1 MEAISKKSSISQ
13 LKTIS
18 IVLVAAVFFPFFV
31 HLIPPQN
38 GIPIGA
44 FLLPMFYIPFI
55 ALFAYTWKV
64 ALPIAFLAPSL
75 NFLITGNPNWE
86 FLTVLTLELVLFTGI
101 AYSMLKGNWSK
112 WAAAPLGYLGAK
124 IISSLLLNVIPMVS
138 SVPWD
143 FFLSSITRALPGI
156 GVLLLINFLLL
167 KFLNK
172 DKESEYSPKSIHQ

>member
-1 MEAISKKSSISQ
+1 MESLSKNISIAR

-18 IVLVAAVFFPFFV
+18 MVLVAAVFFPFFV

-55 ALFAYTWKV
+55 ALFAYNWKV
-64 ALPIAFLAPSL
+64 ALPIAFLAPIL

-86 FLTVLTLELVLFTGI
+86 FLTVLTLELILFTGI
-101 AYSMLKGNWSK
+101 AYLLLNGNWSK
-112 WAAAPLGYLGAK
+112 WVAAPLGYLGAK
-124 IISSLLLNVIPMVS
+124 IISSLLLNFIPMVS

-167 KFLNK
+167 MFLNK
-172 DKESEYSPKSIHQ
+172 DKESEYSPN